1 MGLSV
6 VTWQLGK
13 RVVAPLALRG
23 VDEAERT
30 ERLARLNRTALARTL
45 LVLYLV
51 YPGACRAPQPA
62 LQQPSLTHESQ
73 A

>member
-1 MGLSV
+1 

-23 VDEAERT
+23 VTEAERA
-30 ERLARLNRTALARTL
+30 ERLARLNRAALARAL

-51 YPGACRAPQPA
+51 YPGTLVDQLSARAPVVDSDA
-62 LQQPSLTHESQ
+62 C
-73 A
+73 

>member
-1 MGLSV
+1 M
-6 VTWQLGK
+6 TWQLGK

-23 VDEAERT
+23 VTDAERT
-30 ERLARLNRTALARTL
+30 ERLARLNSTALARTL

-51 YPGACRAPQPA
+51 YPGTLDDQLSAREPA
-62 LQQPSLTHESQ
+62 VGLIPAATCQ

>member
-1 MGLSV
+1 M
-6 VTWQLGK
+6 TWQLGK

-23 VDEAERT
+23 VSEAERT
-30 ERLARLNRTALARTL
+30 ERLARLNSTALARTL

-51 YPGACRAPQPA
+51 YPGTLDDRLSARAPVLGLTPA
-62 LQQPSLTHESQ
+62 ATQ

>member
-13 RVVAPLALRG
+13 RVVAPLALRR
-23 VDEAERT
+23 VDEAERS

-51 YPGACRAPQPA
+51 YPGTCRAPQAA
-62 LQQPSLTHESQ
+62 LQPLCLTHELQ